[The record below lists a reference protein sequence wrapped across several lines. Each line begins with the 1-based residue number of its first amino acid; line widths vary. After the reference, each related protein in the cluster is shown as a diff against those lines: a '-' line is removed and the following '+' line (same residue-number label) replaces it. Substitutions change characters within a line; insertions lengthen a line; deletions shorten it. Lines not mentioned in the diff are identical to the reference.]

1 MLIHAEKYLCSF
13 GFSSN
18 VSGAMIFK
26 DVSVVCVIEAFIL
39 ALDSF
44 LILSLFV
51 CVDVIGD
58 MMMMMIVVVIFF
70 FEKLH
75 GMNVFLIGNNHRNDV
90 GHVKD
95 MVDMIFVS

>member
-1 MLIHAEKYLCSF
+1 
-13 GFSSN
+13 
-18 VSGAMIFK
+18 MIFK

-58 MMMMMIVVVIFF
+58 DDDRRCHFF